1 MMELEDLKGKIDVSK
16 ISYSRAEI
24 ESILELRTKK
34 TVRSINKKM
43 LVDALL
49 MIATTIVLIAITFT
63 LGLRSRYLITAQIV
77 SLALLLL
84 AHYRIKYILLNK
96 VNLHSYTVS
105 EVIQQ
110 TYKTTRRYWI
120 GYHVV
125 VPMMFSSLTW
135 YLILSISA
143 QSHSFITFLSSL
155 TVGLMTLGI
164 TNVLV
169 RKIYQ
174 AEYQQLKK
182 NYEQFQ
188 LAQA

>member
-1 MMELEDLKGKIDVSK
+1 MELEDLKGKIDVSK

-24 ESILELRTKK
+24 ESIFELRTKK

-43 LVDALL
+43 LIDALL
-49 MIATTIVLIAITFT
+49 MITTTVVLVAITFS
-63 LGLRSRYLITAQIV
+63 LGLRSRYIISIQIL

-84 AHYRIKYILLNK
+84 AHYRIKYLLLNK
-96 VNLHSYTVS
+96 LDLHSHSVT
-105 EVIQQ
+105 EVIQV
-110 TYKTTRRYWI
+110 TFKTIRRYWI

-125 VPMMFSSLTW
+125 IPLLFSSLTW
-135 YLILSISA
+135 YLISGIAKHQDSLVTLMISSA
-143 QSHSFITFLSSL
+143 IGIL
-155 TVGLMTLGI
+155 TLGI

-174 AEYQQLKK
+174 GDYQQLKK

-188 LAQA
+188 LAED